1 MFDLQPSA
9 TAGRMEN
16 TFIDYLVS
24 GITSPV
30 DGTLGPCPRPA
41 IASPSPAGKSA
52 ASDVNVLAIAL
63 PTALGFLLLLL
74 LAGIVIG
81 CACVLVG
88 KRRRKYFDA
97 ADGARD
103 CDPESGIEM
112 STVKLTFRYSTSLTH
127 SVSSRHLRAYW
138 ILSLDCASD
147 DVQGDRWAGSTARE
161 TVGRRCI
168 RQGL

>member
-24 GITSPV
+24 GIASPV
-30 DGTLGPCPRPA
+30 DSALGPCPRPA
-41 IASPSPAGKSA
+41 IKNEGEST

-74 LAGIVIG
+74 LAVIVIG

-112 STVKLTFRYSTSLTH
+112 STVKLTFRYSTSHTP
-127 SVSSRHLRAYW
+127 S
-138 ILSLDCASD
+138 
-147 DVQGDRWAGSTARE
+147 
-161 TVGRRCI
+161 
-168 RQGL
+168 